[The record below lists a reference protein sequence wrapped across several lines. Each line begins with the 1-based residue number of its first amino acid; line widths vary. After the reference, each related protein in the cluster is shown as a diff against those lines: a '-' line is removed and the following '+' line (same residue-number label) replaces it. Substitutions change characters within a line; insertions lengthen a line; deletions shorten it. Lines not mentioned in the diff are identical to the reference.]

1 MKYQNVT
8 AKQNN
13 CDEKKAAIHGCL
25 FLCIRKTCLLKTT
38 HKIKGSFFMV
48 KKLKILGD
56 VKLTKDLSLLLII
69 GGLYS
74 LSIAL
79 SNTFVNIYLWKQT
92 GKYSDIALYNLS
104 IVVLQL
110 LTFILAGRWAK
121 KIDRVI
127 VLRIGVIFLALFYVM
142 VLISGTN
149 ASTYLLLLGSLLGVG
164 YGFYWLAYN
173 VLTFEITEPDTR
185 DFFNGFLGIL
195 SSAGGMIG
203 PIAAGIIITRFE
215 QFTGYTIVFGL
226 SLGLFAFAVFMSFS
240 LKPRPSAGS
249 YCFKAILNER
259 KQNENWRL
267 ITNAHFFQGLREGTF
282 AFVISVLIYL
292 STGSEMSLG
301 TFGLLNSGISF
312 IAYYLASRLIK
323 QKYRKKAILIGGL
336 LLYIAVLIIAWDV
349 NFVKLLIYGGI
360 IAIAYPLLLVPYMST
375 TYDVIGTGWKAAEMR
390 IEYIVVREIFLNL
403 GRIVSILSFLV
414 AITWFKAETSIP
426 ILLLILGAGHTC
438 IYFFLKR
445 VQLPTT

>member
-1 MKYQNVT
+1 M
-8 AKQNN
+8 AK
-13 CDEKKAAIHGCL
+13 K
-25 FLCIRKTCLLKTT
+25 F
-38 HKIKGSFFMV
+38 
-48 KKLKILGD
+48 KILGD

-92 GKYSDIALYNLS
+92 GKYSDIALFNLS

-142 VLISGTN
+142 VLIAGTK

-195 SSAGGMIG
+195 SSAGGMVG
-203 PIAAGIIITRFE
+203 PIAAGIIITRFDK
-215 QFTGYTIVFGL
+215 FTGYTIVFGM
-226 SLGLFAFAVFMSFS
+226 SLALFALAVFMSFS

-249 YCFKAILNER
+249 YCFIQILNER

-267 ITNAHFFQGLREGTF
+267 ITNANFFQGLREGTF
-282 AFVISVLIYL
+282 AFVISVLVYI
-292 STGSEMSLG
+292 STGSELSLG

-323 QKYRKKAILIGGL
+323 QKFRKKAILIGGL
-336 LLYIAVLIIAWDV
+336 ILYASVLLIVWDV
-349 NFVKLLIYGGI
+349 NFVKLLIYGGM

-403 GRIVSILSFLV
+403 GRIVSILSFLA
-414 AITWFKAETSIP
+414 AITWFNAEISIP
-426 ILLLILGAGHTC
+426 ILLLALGAGHTC
-438 IYFFLKR
+438 IYLFIKR
-445 VQLPTT
+445 VHLPAP